1 VLAARMVSD
10 PLTVHDCCLVT
21 DGAAAFVMTR
31 SESAG
36 DLAKQPVYLLGTAT
50 AAWHRQ
56 VSGDG

>member
-1 VLAARMVSD
+1 MVSD